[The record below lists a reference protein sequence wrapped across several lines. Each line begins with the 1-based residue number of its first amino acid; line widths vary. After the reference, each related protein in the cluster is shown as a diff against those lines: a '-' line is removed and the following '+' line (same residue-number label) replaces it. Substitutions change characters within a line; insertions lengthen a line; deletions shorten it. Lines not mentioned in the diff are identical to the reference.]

1 MIEWREPL
9 YLDQNMGDGEHLE
22 RAKRKA
28 EEGTGSIFPAFGVFL
43 AQNPDN
49 LLEIISLNELLQ
61 PGYQARHFRC
71 VGLAANREGAQ
82 ELVRLILEEVLQE
95 TGALRVREFLYPE
108 EETDKGDG

>member
-9 YLDQNMGDGEHLE
+9 YLDQNMGDGERLE

-49 LLEIISLNELLQ
+49 LLELLQ